1 MRKNKIYAA
10 LTIAALSATMFVG
23 CGENKA
29 EATTTT
35 TTSSV
40 EATEEATT
48 EATEEATT
56 EATEEATEE
65 ATTEATTEATEEA
78 TTEATEGAAE
88 ITETVYPFTFT
99 ELDGTEVVIESEP
112 EKIVSMGPN
121 VTEILYALGA
131 GDKVVGR
138 TDYCTYPEEVSSV
151 ESIGTMYTPD
161 IEKIVS
167 LEPDVVLGSTH
178 FDAEVEANIKEQ
190 GIVTAA
196 LYDESDYTGVYDII
210 TKVGQIVN
218 KNAEAAE
225 VVASMKED
233 VSEVVDILAAAQT
246 KPTVYYVVGYGEYGD
261 YTAGGDT
268 FIGGLIE
275 VAGGENIAKEVSGWS
290 YDLES
295 LVAADP
301 EIIVIGTGM
310 KDDFVTQENY
320 KDLTAVKEGKVYEID
335 NDLLEL
341 QGPRN
346 SEGIRALAEII
357 HPELF
362 TE

>member
-23 CGENKA
+23 CGESKE

-48 EATEEATT
+48 EATEATEGAEEATT
-56 EATEEATEE
+56 EATEA
-65 ATTEATTEATEEA
+65 TEATEGAEATTEA

-131 GDKVVGR
+131 GDKLVGR

-196 LYDESDYTGVYDII
+196 LYDESEYTGVYDII

-218 KNAEAAE
+218 KNAEA
-225 VVASMKED
+225 
-233 VSEVVDILAAAQT
+233 SEVTDILAAAET

-275 VAGGENIAKEVSGWS
+275 VAGGENIAKDVSGWS

-346 SEGIRALAEII
+346 SEGIKALAEII

>member
-23 CGENKA
+23 CGESKE

-48 EATEEATT
+48 EATEATEATEEVTT
-56 EATEEATEE
+56 EATEATEGAE
-65 ATTEATTEATEEA
+65 ATTEA

-131 GDKVVGR
+131 GDKLVGR

-196 LYDESDYTGVYDII
+196 LYDESEYTGVYDII

-225 VVASMKED
+225 VVASMKEE
-233 VSEVVDILAAAQT
+233 VSEVTDILAAAET

-275 VAGGENIAKEVSGWS
+275 VAGGENIAKDVSGWS

-346 SEGIRALAEII
+346 SEGIKALAEII